1 MKKNKAWI
9 YLIVGGLM
17 EIVWATGFKY
27 DQVPGI
33 VVVISL
39 LISFDLFIRA
49 SKEISIGIAYSVFAA
64 MGTIGTVITD
74 VILSASRLSPLKIGL
89 VAFLLL
95 CVIGLKMSE
104 QGSEA

>member
-9 YLIVGGLM
+9 YLIVGGLL

-27 DQVPGI
+27 DQIPGI

-39 LISFDLFIRA
+39 LISFDFLVRA
-49 SKEISIGIAYSVFAA
+49 SRVISIGIAYSVFTA
-64 MGTIGTVITD
+64 MGTVGTVITD
-74 VILSASRLSPLKIGL
+74 TILSNTPISFLKMAL

-104 QGSEA
+104 KGSEA

>member
-1 MKKNKAWI
+1 MKKNIAWS
-9 YLIVGGLM
+9 YLIIGGLL

-27 DQVPGI
+27 DQIPDM
-33 VVVISL
+33 VVL
-39 LISFDLFIRA
+39 LSILLSFDLLIRA
-49 SKEISIGIAYSVFAA
+49 SKEISIGIAYSVFTA
-64 MGTIGTVITD
+64 MGTVGTVMTD
-74 VILSASRLSPLKIGL
+74 TLLSGSPLNPLKVAL